1 MKKKYLYTALFALT
15 LSACAD
21 EDIVEQ
27 PSVPQGETEVKLP
40 ADATD
45 GELLIKFSPEMTDI
59 LDQTFS
65 RASRSGG
72 MSRSGI
78 PSTDEVLDILG
89 AYSFERIFPV
99 EHFSCR

>member
-27 PSVPQGETEVKLP
+27 LSVPQGETEVKLP

-45 GELLIKFSPEMTDI
+45 GELLIKF
-59 LDQTFS
+59 L
-65 RASRSGG
+65 RR
-72 MSRSGI
+72 
-78 PSTDEVLDILG
+78 
-89 AYSFERIFPV
+89 
-99 EHFSCR
+99 